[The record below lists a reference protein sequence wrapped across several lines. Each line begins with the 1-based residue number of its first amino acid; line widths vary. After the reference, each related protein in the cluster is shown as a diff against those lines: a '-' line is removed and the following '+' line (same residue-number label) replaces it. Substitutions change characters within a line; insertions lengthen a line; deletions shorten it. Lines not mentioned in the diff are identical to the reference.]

1 MYRSDRERR
10 EAVLLT
16 NPVAMEAAYSQFG
29 LFLGLFPTTAIFLQI
44 FRDIGSLQ
52 HSPLLAFLFIL
63 AIAGTAVA
71 GVLTGGIAARAAR
84 SAFRYRATVAVSLLP
99 LIGLVWGLVSG
110 ALGGIF
116 IFGIGA
122 FFGAIFGALIGTAAV
137 PVFAIIHNFLRRG
150 DAIEKSRL
158 LPVTIGIA
166 LTVSAFILAL

>member
-1 MYRSDRERR
+1 M
-10 EAVLLT
+10 
-16 NPVAMEAAYSQFG
+16 NAAYSQFG

-44 FRDIGSLQ
+44 FRDISSMQ
-52 HSPLLAFLFIL
+52 NSPLLAFLFIL
-63 AIAGTAVA
+63 AIVGTSVA

-84 SAFRYRATVAVSLLP
+84 AAFKHRATVAISILP

-122 FFGAIFGALIGTAAV
+122 FFGAVFGAVIGAAAV
-137 PVFAIIHNFLRRG
+137 PVFAIIHNLLRRG
-150 DAIEKSRL
+150 DVIEKKQL

-166 LTVSAFILAL
+166 STVSAVILGL